1 MIFRSNYSSFIS
13 LLYAVVVVAIF
24 INPVAYGQEYDSYKC
39 RPAVGDYST
48 CSFGEG
54 DPWTIKSDC
63 EGVGENDDQNVL
75 GCCPG
80 NIIATWNADLVEKC
94 SHGSVDFP
102 ETTTTTTI
110 SKANE
115 EDVDDEEQEQI
126 DAATAAGTAAGTA
139 AANAAYADSSSGSDS
154 TAALTDDAVNA
165 AYADWSSSSTFLS
178 SAMGTVISFVVMIG
192 HYY

>member
-13 LLYAVVVVAIF
+13 LLYAVIVVAIF

-39 RPAVGDYST
+39 RPAVGDYLT

-63 EGVGENDDQNVL
+63 EGVGVNDDQNVL
-75 GCCPG
+75 GCCPD
-80 NIIATWNADLVEKC
+80 NEIATWNADLVEKC

-115 EDVDDEEQEQI
+115 EDIDDEEQEQI

-139 AANAAYADSSSGSDS
+139 AANAAAAAGTLG
-154 TAALTDDAVNA
+154 TAAANA
-165 AYADWSSSSTFLS
+165 TYADWSSSSTFLS